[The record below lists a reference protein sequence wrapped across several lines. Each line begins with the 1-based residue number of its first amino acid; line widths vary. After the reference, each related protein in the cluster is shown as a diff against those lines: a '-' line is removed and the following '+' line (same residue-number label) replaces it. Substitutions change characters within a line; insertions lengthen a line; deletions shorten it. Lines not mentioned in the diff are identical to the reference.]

1 MNAPDALQNIRSK
14 HPVAYVVL
22 YLFVGWALLVVIT
35 HAIAFGA
42 ELLIASS
49 DQPVV
54 KWEATDEC
62 TDGTRTVY
70 YNSPSLYQELK
81 VKIKDSKIVD
91 AEPGSFFDNRSS
103 CQRHASRV
111 HRQPCDVSCRP
122 QHPRTT
128 VAYLPARMRDTRHNV
143 THVRNTD
150 APGQRD
156 LFLSSIPARTVTPP
170 V

>member
-62 TDGTRTVY
+62 TDGSRTIILQQPVPLPRVQGQDKGLQDCRCRTR
-70 YNSPSLYQELK
+70 LF
-81 VKIKDSKIVD
+81 I
-91 AEPGSFFDNRSS
+91 DNRSNR
-103 CQRHASRV
+103 QRRASRI
-111 HRQPCDVSCRP
+111 HGQPCDVSYRP
-122 QHPRTT
+122 QHPRPT
-128 VAYLPARMRDTRHNV
+128 VTHLSARMRYTRHHV
-143 THVRNTD
+143 AHVRNTD

-156 LFLSSIPARTVTPP
+156 LFLSSIPARTATPP

>member
-1 MNAPDALQNIRSK
+1 MPPTCSKTSAQNTPLHMWFSISLS
-14 HPVAYVVL
+14 A
-22 YLFVGWALLVVIT
+22 WALLVIIT

-62 TDGTRTVY
+62 TDGTRTIY
-70 YNSPSLYQELK
+70 YNSPSPLPRVQGQDKGLQ
-81 VKIKDSKIVD
+81 DCRCRTRR
-91 AEPGSFFDNRSS
+91 FLDNRSNR
-103 CQRHASRV
+103 QRRASRA
-111 HRQPCDVSCRP
+111 HGQPCDVSYRP
-122 QHPRTT
+122 QHPRPT
-128 VAYLPARMRDTRHNV
+128 VTYLSARMRDTRHRV
-143 THVRNTD
+143 AHVRNTD